1 MEHQKVAVVT
11 GGAKGIGEAIVR
23 RFVKDGY
30 FVVVADID
38 QNAADQFISSDKYLT
53 NNAAAIGVD
62 VSSQGSVSACYEAIR
77 KTYDRCDIVV
87 NSAGI
92 AKTFPFESF
101 PFDNWNSTL
110 NVNLTGSFLMAQ
122 HAVPFMKRS
131 KWGRIVNISSVSGIR
146 AGMGRT
152 AYGTTKAAIN
162 GLTRQM
168 AIELAPFGITAN
180 AVAPGPVD
188 TPLVKQLHSQ
198 ATRDSYNRLV
208 PMHRYGKPEEIAAAV
223 SFLCSADASY
233 ITGHTL
239 PVDGGYVS
247 AGILEI

>member
-1 MEHQKVAVVT
+1 MENQKIAVVT

-23 RFVKDGY
+23 RFVQDGY

-38 QNAADQFISSDKYLT
+38 QNAAEQFISSDKDLVD
-53 NNAAAIGVD
+53 NAAAIGVD
-62 VSSQGSVSACYEAIR
+62 VSLQSSVSACFETIQ
-77 KTYDRCDIVV
+77 KKYDRCDIVV

-110 NVNLTGSFLMAQ
+110 SVNLTGSFLMAQ
-122 HAVPFMKRS
+122 HAVPFMKRNE
-131 KWGRIVNISSVSGIR
+131 WGRIVNISSVSGIR

-168 AIELAPFGITAN
+168 AIELAPYGITAN

-198 ATRDSYNRLV
+198 ATRESYKRLV
-208 PMHRYGKPEEIAAAV
+208 PMRRYGKPEEIAAAV
-223 SFLCSADASY
+223 SFLCSVDASY

-247 AGILEI
+247 AGIMEI